1 MVTTRTHTGRLLVN
15 NAFTHRLAYP
25 DLFLAF
31 VPDDDESSRVEIYR
45 V

>member
-1 MVTTRTHTGRLLVN
+1 MVTTRTPTGRLLVFS
-15 NAFTHRLAYP
+15 AFSHKLEYP

-31 VPDDDESSRVEIYR
+31 VPDDDEHSRIEVYR